1 MHIYNE
7 LFLKYGLILITL
19 LIMLAYD
26 IILLIFSV
34 LIIILYSQI
43 MEIDK

>member
-1 MHIYNE
+1 MHMYNE

-19 LIMLAYD
+19 LIMFACD

-34 LIIILYSQI
+34 ITIVL
-43 MEIDK
+43 

>member
-19 LIMLAYD
+19 LIMFTYD
-26 IILLIFSV
+26 IILLIFSF
-34 LIIILYSQI
+34 ITIILYFQI